1 VQAALDYELR
11 ENTCSKP
18 RIFSD
23 ESTVMAPTQDSGSSN
38 FFEGSNTGEVSDVDG
53 YSRKRL
59 QRKEKRWRKC
69 VATYKA
75 DLLGDM
81 QQLKDSA
88 SHGLTREQAD
98 SILKHMALIQKV
110 YMTPEGVP

>member
-1 VQAALDYELR
+1 
-11 ENTCSKP
+11 
-18 RIFSD
+18 
-23 ESTVMAPTQDSGSSN
+23 MAPTQDSGSSN